1 MENIVQEAA
10 PKYNFISPQEYLE
23 MERASDTKHEY
34 FDGQVYAMSG
44 ASLKHGKIAT
54 NLIVSLGTFL
64 KDKDC
69 TVLAENMRVS
79 PPSHDSYM
87 YPDVLIYCD
96 KEELED
102 DQFDTLLNPSVI
114 FEILSPSTRSIDKGR
129 KLFYYKE
136 IPSLQEYFMV
146 DTAKRL
152 IHVVRKE
159 PNGSWNLEN
168 ISESDPSVFIQTIN
182 YQLFL
187 SDIYKGT
194 GI

>member
-10 PKYNFISPQEYLE
+10 PKYNFISPKEYLE

-44 ASLKHGKIAT
+44 ASLKHNKVVV
-54 NLIVSLGTFL
+54 NLTSILHSFL
-64 KDKDC
+64 DGKDC

-79 PPSHDSYM
+79 SPSHDSYM
-87 YPDVLIYCD
+87 YPDVLIYCN

-129 KLFYYKE
+129 KLFYYEE

-146 DTAKRL
+146 DTDKRL

-159 PNGSWNLEN
+159 SNGSWNFEN
-168 ISESDPSVFIQTIN
+168 ISESNPSVLIKTIN
-182 YQLFL
+182 YQLLL